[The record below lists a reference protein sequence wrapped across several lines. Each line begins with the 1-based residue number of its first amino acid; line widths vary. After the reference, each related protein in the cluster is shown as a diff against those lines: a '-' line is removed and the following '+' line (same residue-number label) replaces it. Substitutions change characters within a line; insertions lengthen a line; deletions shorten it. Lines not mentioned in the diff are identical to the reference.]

1 MVKQVIEYTGVNF
14 WFFTIAHAM
23 SLDSTGN
30 VDLAFLFIARGRS
43 LRYVRLFGS
52 ILFYFMGRSCTS

>member
-1 MVKQVIEYTGVNF
+1 MVKQGIEYTGVNF

-43 LRYVRLFGS
+43 LRYVRLLVS
-52 ILFYFMGRSCTS
+52 